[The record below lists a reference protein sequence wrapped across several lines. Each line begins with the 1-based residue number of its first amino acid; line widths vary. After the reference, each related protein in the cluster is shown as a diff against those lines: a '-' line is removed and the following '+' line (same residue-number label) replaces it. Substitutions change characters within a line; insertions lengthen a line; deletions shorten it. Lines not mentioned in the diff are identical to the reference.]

1 MTPLQVAKGIFL
13 LIALPLFGACT
24 PIVATG
30 SAATNLVAL
39 QDRSVGT
46 TIDDATIY
54 GRITERLVNLDS
66 KEAYRGVS
74 IEVSEGRVLMMGQL
88 SHPDNVEKVLR
99 VAWKTPG
106 VREVINEIQIVDG
119 GKGAGPV
126 TFAND
131 AFVTTQAKGRLV
143 AERGI
148 ASANYAVET
157 VNGVVYVMGI
167 ARSEQE
173 LQQALNV
180 ISRAAGARKVVS
192 HVRVRPVIGE
202 NDELP
207 DMADPSVAP
216 IS

>member
-13 LIALPLFGACT
+13 LMLSSLSAACA
-24 PIVATG
+24 PVVATG
-30 SAATNLVAL
+30 SAASNLVTL

-74 IEVSEGRVLMMGQL
+74 IEVSEGRVLLMGQL
-88 SHPDNVEKVLR
+88 SNPDNVEKVLR
-99 VAWKTPG
+99 VAWETPG
-106 VREVINEIQIVDG
+106 VREVINEIQVVEG

-126 TFAND
+126 AFAND
-131 AFVTTQAKGRLV
+131 AFVTTQAKSRLI

-148 ASANYAVET
+148 ASANYAIET
-157 VNGVVYVMGI
+157 VNGIVYVMGV

-192 HVRVRPVIGE
+192 HVRVRPVITGNE
-202 NDELP
+202 DLP
-207 DMADPSVAP
+207 EMAAPSVP
-216 IS
+216 PVS